1 MSVLNPVRLGM
12 VGGGQ
17 GGFIGSIHR
26 TASRM
31 DGKYVLCAGA
41 FSSDPLKSK
50 ESGRE
55 LGLDEDRIYETY
67 GELLDGEIKR
77 NDGIEAVSIVTPNNM
92 HFPIARRFLEA
103 GIHVICDKPFTLEVK
118 EADVLIELA
127 REKNLLLA
135 VTYNYSGYP
144 MIKQARAMI
153 KSGDLGKIRVIQAE
167 YAQGWLSEAIEQDGH
182 KQASWRTD
190 PKQSGISG
198 CVGDIGTHAYHLM
211 SYTSGL
217 TPTSLCATLSTF
229 VKGRQLDDD
238 ANILLRFEG
247 GATGSIWVSQIAVG
261 QDNGLRLRIFG
272 EKGGV
277 EWSQE
282 NPNELVFSPLGGN
295 PERLTGGSS
304 ALHSEATTITRLP
317 PGHPEGYIEAFAN
330 LYSEIASTITALR
343 DSKHHRIKA
352 DHPSGE
358 DGREGVNFIHSVV
371 RSNLTGSTW
380 IDL

>member
-1 MSVLNPVRLGM
+1 
-12 VGGGQ
+12 
-17 GGFIGSIHR
+17 
-26 TASRM
+26 
-31 DGKYVLCAGA
+31 
-41 FSSDPLKSK
+41 
-50 ESGRE
+50 
-55 LGLDEDRIYETY
+55 
-67 GELLDGEIKR
+67 
-77 NDGIEAVSIVTPNNM
+77 M

-103 GIHVICDKPFTLEVK
+103 GIHVICDNPFTLEIK